1 MLVKFDANAW
11 SVATQTDGQVEC
23 NSPVSRFLFMRF
35 NQQKTEADASSAG
48 YQWRYLHDS
57 LSLRTTV
64 TFPVFGSK
72 TCP

>member
-1 MLVKFDANAW
+1 MAM
-11 SVATQTDGQVEC
+11 QTGGQVEC
-23 NSPVSRFLFMRF
+23 NSPVGRLLFMRF
-35 NQQKTEADASSAG
+35 NQQKAGVDASSGG
-48 YQWRYLHDS
+48 YQWLYLRDS